1 MNGGLRSA
9 VWVGFDGSGYIYVS
23 DAGLDQVRVYA
34 PGASG
39 DAAPVRIIPLTGP
52 GCALSVDKAGYVF
65 ATVLVDGFDCGARV
79 MVYAPGAG
87 LGPTVTLPI
96 HTIVTTANEY
106 LSDIVIDGAGEL
118 YIETA
123 GEVWYYEDP
132 INRWQS
138 PTRIIH
144 AESFAEYALYPPI
157 ATEASTGD
165 LYFQAI
171 AINYPRFW
179 WLADHASRSFTTTSP
194 DRLSVSREC
203 SENGGFGFEY
213 ALAVNKH
220 YLMFTCEGNGELLV
234 YRNRSGA
241 QRAVERLP
249 GGRGLLLWP

>member
-132 INRWQS
+132 DQPLAVSHQDHPRGKLRRVRPLSADSDRSEHRRPIFSGHSDQLSTFLVAGR
-138 PTRIIH
+138 PRLALVHHDITRS
-144 AESFAEYALYPPI
+144 A
-157 ATEASTGD
+157 
-165 LYFQAI
+165 Q
-171 AINYPRFW
+171 
-179 WLADHASRSFTTTSP
+179 
-194 DRLSVSREC
+194 RLS
-203 SENGGFGFEY
+203 G
-213 ALAVNKH
+213 
-220 YLMFTCEGNGELLV
+220 M
-234 YRNRSGA
+234 
-241 QRAVERLP
+241 Q
-249 GGRGLLLWP
+249 